1 MDESCPSIHSTH
13 PLRTKLWQENGLV
26 RIVFLY
32 MATITIYVPFI
43 RQREKSSTARRKV
56 FVEVTPRDGRLQVID
71 NKPKNDPLQQEPGT
85 VPLPQTRHV
94 QKMYAYMEASP
105 GITCFYSSTVLQY
118 NVLQPCTSG
127 ATMIIVESLEY
138 NCAWYCTYSK
148 YSCHTAHASGC

>member
-94 QKMYAYMEASP
+94 QKIYAYTWRHLLELHAF
-105 GITCFYSSTVLQY
+105 IVVQYSST
-118 NVLQPCTSG
+118 
-127 ATMIIVESLEY
+127 M
-138 NCAWYCTYSK
+138 YSNR
-148 YSCHTAHASGC
+148 AHRVQQ